1 VERSRVRLPEKNSC
15 ECVKWP
21 DESPAVLLSRPSSE
35 FPVTGVA
42 RVLASPGS
50 SEVGFE
56 LSIFGRGA
64 SLRARAAVR
73 SRGPSLEPA
82 REDSRPHLS
91 TRNPEPGTRDRDDVA
106 HRWPTSATV
115 AKSQHAVSRA
125 EIPSLQPLPAL
136 RARLTF
142 KPALALLNAGPCVPT
157 FQTTTQFVAY

>member
-1 VERSRVRLPEKNSC
+1 
-15 ECVKWP
+15 
-21 DESPAVLLSRPSSE
+21 SSE

-73 SRGPSLEPA
+73 SSGRSLEMGTLPARAERRGPSLEPA

>member
-73 SRGPSLEPA
+73 SSGRSLEMGTLSARAERRGPSLEPA

-125 EIPSLQPLPAL
+125 EIPSLQPRPIKSGTSRL
-136 RARLTF
+136 AR
-142 KPALALLNAGPCVPT
+142 PT
-157 FQTTTQFVAY
+157 HV